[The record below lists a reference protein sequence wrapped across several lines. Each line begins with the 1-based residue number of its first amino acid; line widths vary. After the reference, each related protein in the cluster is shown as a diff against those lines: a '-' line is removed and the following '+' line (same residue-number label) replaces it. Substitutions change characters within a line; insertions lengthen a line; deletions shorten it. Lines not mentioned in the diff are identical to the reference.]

1 MAADGLAWTSA
12 LIRYLAAP
20 AIASGGSYTLAVPSP
35 FSSVATP
42 ATTWL
47 AGWTGAPPQL
57 LPDAPSMPICI
68 GPAAPKPF
76 WPPRTPGKVVW
87 PFLLSTVPMPA
98 RIVHGTPYCCP
109 TFLYQNRKFDG
120 IDLALGPAGGC
131 PAVPVCCPEQPAL
144 AAKNAF
150 APTRMGT
157 ASRPRATMA
166 SSPMMPT
173 TRIRGA
179 RCCLVELGWVVSVR
193 IRSLFVMTALRWT
206 ARCH

>member
-1 MAADGLAWTSA
+1 MAADGLAWTLA
-12 LIRYLAAP
+12 WIRYLAAP
-20 AIASGGSYTLAVPSP
+20 AIASGGSYTFAVPSP

-76 WPPRTPGKVVW
+76 WPLRTPGRVVW
-87 PFLLSTVPMPA
+87 PLLLSTVPMPA

-120 IDLALGPAGGC
+120 MPLALAPAGGC

-144 AAKNAF
+144 PRRTRSCRPGWARPAGRGPRWRAA
-150 APTRMGT
+150 R
-157 ASRPRATMA
+157 
-166 SSPMMPT
+166 
-173 TRIRGA
+173 
-179 RCCLVELGWVVSVR
+179 
-193 IRSLFVMTALRWT
+193 
-206 ARCH
+206 